1 MKKVCLILLA
11 LIIFSLPGISQDK
24 GIIFETGSFDEIL
37 QKAQKENKIIMLDA
51 YTTWCGPCKSM
62 TKNVFTDKKVADYY
76 NTHFINAK
84 FDMEK
89 GEGIEIK
96 KRYEVKAYPTI
107 LFINGK
113 GQKVHIGVGSS
124 KAKEFIELG
133 ETAQNPK
140 ANLAYYQ
147 KVYEKE
153 KNDPIFLAEYFQLL
167 KRNYIP
173 YEEKLNTYWET
184 QKTEELIEKENWA
197 LFKDF
202 VKNTDSK
209 EFKYLRENKAL
220 FNQEYGKKE
229 VEQVIYEIMSTKMF
243 NAVKNAQKDHE
254 IYFSA
259 KEEIKQLNYHREKE
273 VLLNSDMT
281 FYRFVEEQPEK
292 YVAAAIELYKLTDDK
307 TELKKALRTIE
318 RWKQRAI
325 EAGEDIKI
333 FDSLTEKLKEAK

>member
-1 MKKVCLILLA
+1 MKKYCLIVLV
-11 LIIFSLPGISQDK
+11 LISFSLPGITQDK

-51 YTTWCGPCKSM
+51 YTTWCGPCKTM
-62 TKNVFTDKKVADYY
+62 TENVFTDKKVADYY

-96 KRYEVKAYPTI
+96 KSYEVKAYPTI

-113 GQKVHIGVGSS
+113 GEKVHIGVGSS
-124 KAKEFIELG
+124 KAKDFIKLG
-133 ETAQNPK
+133 ETAKNPE

-153 KNDPIFLAEYFQLL
+153 KNDPIFLAQYFKLL

-173 YEEKLNTYWET
+173 YEEKLNTYWKT

-202 VKNTDSK
+202 VKDTDTK

-220 FNQEYGKKE
+220 FIKEYGKKE

-243 NAVKNAQKDHE
+243 NAVKNAQKDHQ

-259 KEEIKQLNYHREKE
+259 KEDIKQLNYHREKE

-292 YVAAAIELYKLTDDK
+292 YTDAAIELYALTNDK
-307 TELKKALRTIE
+307 SELRKALRRIE
-318 RWKQRAI
+318 RWKQKAI
-325 EAGEDIKI
+325 EAGEDSKI
-333 FDSLTEKLKEAK
+333 FDTMTEKLKEAK